1 MNHAPHL
8 YFAWQQLVEKSQLM
22 LRLATEEQWDE
33 LIASEMAYVNAV
45 QEIAHLTE
53 EIDPSTTMQE
63 QLRPMLRL
71 ILDNESKVKQLLQI
85 RMDELAKLVG
95 QSSVQK
101 SVLSA
106 YGDQG
111 GFVLAPLGEF
121 DQKGSIPTKYGDKAQ
136 LLAAIDAL
144 KRNDIAVLLD
154 VVVNHKMGADEKEAI
169 RVQRVNADDRT
180 QIDEEI
186 IECEGWTRYTFPAR
200 AGQYSQFIWDFKC
213 FSGIDHIENPDED
226 GIFKIVNDY
235 TGEGWNDQVDDELG
249 NFDYLMGEN
258 IDFRN
263 HAVTEE
269 IKYWARWVMEQTQC
283 DGFRLDAVKHIPAWF
298 YKEWIEHVQE
308 VAPKPLFIVAEY
320 WSHEVD
326 KLQTYIDQVE
336 GKTMLF
342 DAPLQMKF
350 HEASRMGRDYDM
362 TQIFT
367 GTLVEADPFHA
378 VTLVANHDTQPLQA
392 LEAPVEPWFKPLA
405 YALILLRENGVP
417 SVFYPDLYGAHYEDV
432 GGDGQTYPIDM
443 PIIEQLDEL
452 ILARQRFAHGVQTLF
467 FDHPNCI
474 AFSRSGTDEYPGCVV
489 VMSNGDDGEKTIHLG
504 ENYGNKTWRDF
515 LGNRQESVVTDE
527 NGEATFFCNGG
538 SVSVWVIEEVI

>member
-1 MNHAPHL
+1 MKNP
-8 YFAWQQLVEKSQLM
+8 
-22 LRLATEEQWDE
+22 T
-33 LIASEMAYVNAV
+33 
-45 QEIAHLTE
+45 
-53 EIDPSTTMQE
+53 
-63 QLRPMLRL
+63 
-71 ILDNESKVKQLLQI
+71 LLQYFHWYYP
-85 RMDELAKLVG
+85 DGGQLWPELAERAGGLNDIGINMVWLPPAYKGASGGYSVG
-95 QSSVQK
+95 YDSYD
-101 SVLSA
+101 LF
-106 YGDQG
+106 D
-111 GFVLAPLGEF
+111 LGEF
-121 DQKGSIPTKYGDKAQ
+121 DQRGTVATKYGDKNQ

-144 KRNDIAVLLD
+144 KHNDIAVLLD
-154 VVVNHKMGADEKEAI
+154 VVVNHKMGADEKEKI
-169 RVQRVNADDRT
+169 RVQRVNAEDRT
-180 QIDEEI
+180 QIDDEI
-186 IECEGWTRYTFPAR
+186 VECEGWTRYTFPAR

-213 FSGIDHIENPDED
+213 FSGIDHIENPTED

-269 IKYWARWVMEQTQC
+269 LKYWARWVMEQTQC

-326 KLQTYIDQVE
+326 KLQTYINQVE

-350 HEASRMGRDYDM
+350 HEASRQGRDYDM
-362 TQIFT
+362 SQIFT
-367 GTLVEADPFHA
+367 DTLVEADPFHA

-392 LEAPVEPWFKPLA
+392 LEAPVE
-405 YALILLRENGVP
+405 NGVP
-417 SVFYPDLYGAHYEDV
+417 SVFYPDLYGAHYEDT
-432 GGDGQTYPIDM
+432 GGDGETYPIDM

-474 AFSRSGTDEYPGCVV
+474 AFSRSGTDEDPGCVV
-489 VMSNGDDGEKTIHLG
+489 VLSNGDDGEKTINLG
-504 ENYGNKTWRDF
+504 ANYGNKTWRDY
-515 LGNRQESVVTDE
+515 LGNREESVVTDE

-538 SVSVWVIEEVI
+538 SVSVWVIEDVL